1 MKPFSFHKLLTPL
14 ASPSY
19 TLRDF
24 IKKLLGSARHKGEID
39 MEQPKTLRLADYRRP
54 SFTTAAV
61 DLHFDIHD
69 KHTVCTSRVY
79 YERTAE
85 GAQATQLSLDCDN
98 PNPKG
103 KPYVQKVTM
112 NGVELAPGTG
122 YTVDEKEKKLNIVL
136 DPSDKIVEL
145 EIETYLEPE
154 ENKALSGLYKSDSCF
169 VTQCESEGFRRI
181 TPFLDRPDVMAKYTV
196 TVEADEKTVPVLMA
210 NGNTVATGKA
220 PNGRHWATF
229 EDPWVK
235 PSYLFCT
242 ANGNL
247 ECLEDV
253 FVTRS
258 GRNVNV
264 RMYTEAG
271 ESAKGRHA
279 LDALKLSMK
288 WDEDVFDC
296 EYDLD
301 NFNVVAVA
309 KFNFGAM
316 ENKGLN
322 VFRDSLI
329 MATPEIATD
338 GNYQRIT
345 DVIGH
350 EYFHNYSGN
359 RVTVAN
365 WFNISLKEGLTVIR
379 EQMFT
384 AFTTSDATQRIGAV
398 QTLRA
403 GQFVTD
409 DSPLAHPVMPQEV
422 QSVENCY
429 TSTIYEKGAEVIRMM
444 KVMMGEDK
452 FREGV
457 KDYFRANDGQAVTI
471 KEFVKSMEKVSGLD
485 LSGQFSLWYTQSGRP
500 RVKATG
506 SYNLA
511 EQKYTLTLEQTI
523 PPTKDQPVK
532 KPMVIP
538 VECAL
543 VNSNGAD
550 IEGTNRVLILD
561 KPKQTFTFH
570 NIAKLPAFHSLMR
583 GLSAPVDIDPGLTE
597 DQLHK
602 QLLTDPDGFNRW
614 DAGQKIALTEMKR
627 LYQAFTKTGTMPAV
641 SPRYLDTLK
650 LLVNDTG
657 ADPYLVAL
665 AISPPG
671 IKELEGA
678 VSPASPSAITA
689 VRKHMRQT
697 IATALAPEWESVL
710 KRTHDGTPYLFDHNR
725 VKETYEQVGKRKLK
739 STAVS
744 YLTEMGDL
752 RQIKRAQDMY
762 TAADNMTDQMI
773 AMGALIDH
781 KGAARSAVLD
791 DFFSRF
797 EKDQL
802 TIQKWFSLRAGSDFD
817 GVIEELKDI
826 TSKPFFN
833 WENPGHVGMTIGGF
847 SGNYAQFHRKDG
859 KGYEYV
865 ADCVIKMDK
874 ISPNISSRLIEP
886 LTRWRSYTPDHGAL
900 MVAELERIAKTPGL
914 STGVKEKL
922 LKSLPDSGERKKLG
936 FAAPNP

>member
-1 MKPFSFHKLLTPL
+1 MSGFSFHKLLTPL
-14 ASPSY
+14 SAPAY
-19 TLRDF
+19 TLREF
-24 IKKLLGSARHKGEID
+24 IKKLLGTAHQTGEID
-39 MEQPKTLRLADYRRP
+39 MEKPKTLRLADYRRP
-54 SFTTAAV
+54 PFTTEHV
-61 DLHFDIHD
+61 EMNFDIHD
-69 KHTVCTSRVY
+69 KHTVCTSKVKYTRS
-79 YERTAE
+79 AE
-85 GAQATQLSLDCDN
+85 GVGERVLSLDCES
-98 PNPKG
+98 PNPAG
-103 KPYVQKVTM
+103 KPYVRKVIM
-112 NGVELAPGTG
+112 NGIELAPETG
-122 YTVDEKEKKLNIVL
+122 YTIDTKNNKLNIVI
-136 DPSDKIVEL
+136 DPSEKEVEL

-154 ENKALSGLYKSDSCF
+154 NNKALSGLYKSDSCF

-196 TVEADEKTVPVLMA
+196 RVEADEKTVPVLMA
-210 NGNTVATGKA
+210 NGNTTATGKA
-220 PNGRHWATF
+220 ANGRHWATF
-229 EDPWVK
+229 EDPWPK

-247 ECLEDV
+247 ECLEDT
-253 FVTRS
+253 FTTKS
-258 GRNVNV
+258 GRVVNV

-350 EYFHNYSGN
+350 EYFHNFSGN

-384 AFTTSDATQRIGAV
+384 AFTTSDATQRIDAV
-398 QTLRA
+398 KTLRA

-452 FREGV
+452 FIEGV
-457 KDYFRANDGQAVTI
+457 KDYFRTNDGQAVTI
-471 KEFVKSMEKVSGLD
+471 KEFVASMEKVSGLD

-500 RVKATG
+500 RVKAAGVYDAAAKT
-506 SYNLA
+506 
-511 EQKYTLTLEQTI
+511 YTLTMEQHV

-538 VECAL
+538 VEAAL
-543 VNSNGAD
+543 VDDNGKD
-550 IEGTNRVLILD
+550 MPGTAKVLVLD
-561 KPKQTFTFH
+561 RAQQTFVFE
-570 NIAKLPAFHSLMR
+570 NVDSAPAFHSLLR
-583 GLSAPVDIDPGLTE
+583 GMSAPVDIDPGLSE
-597 DQLHK
+597 DQLYK

-614 DAGQKIALTEMKR
+614 DAGQKIAMAERKR
-627 LYQAFTKTGTMPAV
+627 IYDAYLQTGTMPSV
-641 SPRYLDTLK
+641 SARYVDTLRT
-650 LLVNDTG
+650 LLNDTA
-657 ADPYLVAL
+657 ADPAL
-665 AISPPG
+665 IAQAITPPS
-671 IKELEGA
+671 IKEIEGI
-678 VSPASPSAITA
+678 VSPANPSAIIA
-689 VRKHMRQT
+689 MRDHVNKSL
-697 IATALAPEWESVL
+697 ATALAADFENVF

-725 VKETYEQVGKRKLK
+725 VKDTYEQVGKRNLK
-739 STAVS
+739 RIAIA
-744 YLTEMGDL
+744 YLGEHGDAA
-752 RQIKRAQDMY
+752 QIKRIRDLY
-762 TAADNMTDQMI
+762 FSADNMTDQMA
-773 AMGALIDH
+773 AMGTLADH
-781 KGAARSAVLD
+781 KGQDREDVFA
-791 DFFSRF
+791 DFFKRF
-797 EKDQL
+797 QNDQL
-802 TIQKWFSLRAGSDFD
+802 TIQKWFTMQAMSNFD
-817 GVIEELKDI
+817 GVIDTLKDI
-826 TSKPFFN
+826 TAKPFFN
-833 WENPGHVGMTIGGF
+833 WENPGHVGSAIGGF
-847 SGNYAQFHRKDG
+847 AGNYAQFHRKDG

-865 ADCVIKMDK
+865 ADGVIKMDK

-886 LTRWRSYTPDHGAL
+886 LCRWRSYTPDHGAQ
-900 MVAELERIAKTPGL
+900 MVAQLERIARTPGL

-922 LKSLPDSGERKKLG
+922 LKSMPDDGERKAL
-936 FAAPNP
+936 APAPQP

>member
-1 MKPFSFHKLLTPL
+1 
-14 ASPSY
+14 
-19 TLRDF
+19 
-24 IKKLLGSARHKGEID
+24 

-54 SFTTAAV
+54 SFTTEHV
-61 DLHFDIHD
+61 NLDFDIRD
-69 KHTVCTSRVY
+69 SHTTCVSKVK
-79 YERTAE
+79 YERTGE
-85 GAQATQLSLDCDN
+85 GAGETILSLNCEN
-98 PNPKG
+98 PNPAG
-103 KPYVQKVTM
+103 KPYVKKVTM
-112 NGVELAPGTG
+112 NGIELAPGTG
-122 YTVDEKEKKLNIVL
+122 YTIDEKNKTLDLVI
-136 DPSDKIVEL
+136 DPSENEIDL

-154 ENKALSGLYKSDSCF
+154 NNKALSGLYKSDSTY

-196 TVEADEKTVPVLMA
+196 RVEADEKTVPVLMA
-210 NGNTVATGKA
+210 NGNTVSTGKTGT
-220 PNGRHWATF
+220 GRHWAVF
-229 EDPWVK
+229 EDPWAK
-235 PSYLFCT
+235 PCYLFAT

-247 ECLEDV
+247 ECLEDT
-253 FVTRS
+253 FTTMS

-288 WDEDVFDC
+288 WDEDVFGC

-329 MATPEIATD
+329 MANPTIATD
-338 GNYQRIT
+338 DNYQRIT

-398 QTLRA
+398 KTLRA

-444 KVMMGEDK
+444 KTMMGEKK
-452 FREGV
+452 FTDGV
-457 KDYFRANDGQAVTI
+457 KDYFKTNDGQAVTI
-471 KEFVKSMEKVSGLD
+471 NEFVRSMEKVSGLD

-500 RVKATG
+500 RVTAHGVYDPAAKT
-506 SYNLA
+506 
-511 EQKYTLTLEQTI
+511 YTLTLEQTV

-538 VECAL
+538 VEAAL
-543 VNSNGAD
+543 VNDNGSD
-550 IEGTNRVLILD
+550 IAGTNKVLVLD
-561 KPKQTFTFH
+561 KPKQTFVFD
-570 NIAKLPAFHSLMR
+570 NVPVEPAFHSLLR
-583 GLSAPVDIDPGLTE
+583 GMSAPVDIDPGLTE

-627 LYQAFTKTGTMPAV
+627 LYNGLVQTGTLPGV
-641 SPRYLDTLK
+641 SQRYLDTLK
-650 LLVNDTG
+650 LLVTDTT
-657 ADPYLVAL
+657 ADPALVAL
-665 AISPPG
+665 AITPPG

-678 VSPASPSAITA
+678 VQPANPSAINA
-689 VRKHMRQT
+689 VRKHLRET
-697 IATALAPEWESVL
+697 IATALAPEWEAVL
-710 KRTHDGTPYLFDHNR
+710 KRTHDGQSYMFDHNK

-739 STAVS
+739 AIAVG
-744 YLTEMGDL
+744 YLTETGDAAQL
-752 RQIKRAQDMY
+752 KRTRDMY
-762 TAADNMTDQMI
+762 FAADNMTDQMI
-773 AMGALIDH
+773 AMGTLADH
-781 KGAARSAVLD
+781 KSADREAVFD
-791 DFFSRF
+791 DFFKRF
-797 EKDQL
+797 KDDQL
-802 TIQKWFSLRAGSDFD
+802 TIQKWFSMQAYSDFD
-817 GVIEELKDI
+817 GVIDKLKDI
-826 TSKPFFN
+826 TGKPYFS
-833 WENPGHVGMTIGGF
+833 WENPGHVGSAIGGF
-847 SGNYAQFHRKDG
+847 AGNYAQFHRKDG
-859 KGYEYV
+859 KGYEYT
-865 ADCVIKMDK
+865 ADSVIKMDK
-874 ISPNISSRLIEP
+874 ISPNISSRLVEP
-886 LTRWRSYTPDHGAL
+886 LCRWRSYTPDHGQQ
-900 MVAELERIAKTPGL
+900 MVAQLERIAKTPGL

-922 LKSLPDSGERKKLG
+922 LKSLPDAGERKTLG
-936 FAAPNP
+936 FAPQP

>member
-1 MKPFSFHKLLTPL
+1 
-14 ASPSY
+14 
-19 TLRDF
+19 
-24 IKKLLGSARHKGEID
+24 
-39 MEQPKTLRLADYRRP
+39 MEQPKTLRLADYKRP
-54 SFTTAAV
+54 PFTTEAV
-61 DLHFDIHD
+61 DMHLSIHD
-69 KHTVCTSRVY
+69 KHSVCVSRVY

-85 GAQATQLSLDCDN
+85 GAKATQLSLDCES

-103 KPYVQKVTM
+103 KPYVRKVTL

-122 YTVDEKEKKLNIVL
+122 YTIDENEKKLNIVL
-136 DPSDKIVEL
+136 DPSDAMAEL

-210 NGNTVATGKA
+210 NGNTIATGKA
-220 PNGRHWATF
+220 GNGRHWATF
-229 EDPWVK
+229 EDPWPK

-253 FVTRS
+253 FVTKS
-258 GRNVNV
+258 GRKVNV

-329 MATPEIATD
+329 MATPQIATD

-384 AFTTSDATQRIGAV
+384 AFTTSEATQRIGAV
-398 QTLRA
+398 KTLRA

-444 KVMMGEDK
+444 KTMMGEQK
-452 FREGV
+452 FTDGV
-457 KDYFRANDGQAVTI
+457 KDYFRTNDGKAVTI
-471 KEFVKSMEKVSGLD
+471 KEFVASMEKVSGLD

-500 RVKATG
+500 RVKASGVYDAAT
-506 SYNLA
+506 
-511 EQKYTLTLEQTI
+511 KTYTLTLEQKV

-543 VNSNGAD
+543 VNDNGAD
-550 IEGTNRVLILD
+550 IAGTNKVLILD
-561 KPKQTFTFH
+561 KPKQTFVF
-570 NIAKLPAFHSLMR
+570 NNVPQAPAFHSLLR
-583 GLSAPVDIDPGLTE
+583 GMSAPVDIDPGLTQ

-614 DAGQKIALTEMKR
+614 DAGQKIAMTEMKR
-627 LYQAFTKTGTMPAV
+627 LYEGFTKTGTMPAI

-650 LLVNDTG
+650 LILSDTA
-657 ADPYLVAL
+657 ADPALVAL
-665 AISPPG
+665 TITPPG
-671 IKELEGA
+671 VKELEGNVA
-678 VSPASPSAITA
+678 PASPSAIIA
-689 VRKHMRQT
+689 VRKHLRET
-697 IATALAPEWESVL
+697 IATTLAPEWESVL
-710 KRTHDGTPYLFDHNR
+710 KRTHDGKPYLFDHNR
-725 VKETYEQVGKRKLK
+725 VRETYEQVGKRALK
-739 STAVS
+739 SIAVA
-744 YLTEMGDL
+744 YLTEKGDAAQL
-752 RQIKRAQDMY
+752 VRAHDIY
-762 TAADNMTDQMI
+762 AKADNMTDQMI
-773 AMGALIDH
+773 AMGALADH
-781 KGAARSAVLD
+781 KGADRTAVFD
-791 DFFSRF
+791 DFFKRF
-797 EKDQL
+797 QKDQL
-802 TIQKWFSLRAGSDFD
+802 TIQKWFGMRAMSDFD
-817 GVIEELKDI
+817 GVIDELKDI
-826 TSKPFFN
+826 SSKPFFN
-833 WENPGHVGMTIGGF
+833 WENPGHVGSLVGGF

-859 KGYEYV
+859 KGYQYV

-886 LTRWRSYTPDHGAL
+886 LTRWRSYSPDHGAQ
-900 MVAELERIAKTPGL
+900 MVAELERIAKTPNL

-922 LKSLPDSGERKKLG
+922 LKSLPDKDERSKL
-936 FAAPNP
+936 PSPQI

>member
-1 MKPFSFHKLLTPL
+1 MKLFSFHKLLTPL
-14 ASPSY
+14 ASPTY
-19 TLRDF
+19 TVRDF

-39 MEQPKTLRLADYRRP
+39 MEQPKTLRLADYKRP
-54 SFTTAAV
+54 PFTTEHV
-61 DLHFDIHD
+61 EMNFDIHD
-69 KHTVCTSRVY
+69 KHTICTSKVKYTRS
-79 YERTAE
+79 AE
-85 GAQATQLSLDCDN
+85 GRNDTQISLDCES

-103 KPYVQKVTM
+103 KPYVRKVTM

-122 YTVDEKEKKLNIVL
+122 YTVDEKDKKLNITL
-136 DPSDKIVEL
+136 DPSETEVEL

-196 TVEADEKTVPVLMA
+196 RVEADEKTVPVLMA
-210 NGNTVATGKA
+210 NGNTIATGKA
-220 PNGRHWATF
+220 ANGRHWATF
-229 EDPWVK
+229 EDPWAK
-235 PSYLFCT
+235 PCYLFCT

-253 FVTRS
+253 FVTKS
-258 GRNVNV
+258 GRKVNV

-329 MATPEIATD
+329 MANPTIATD

-444 KVMMGEDK
+444 KTMMGEQK
-452 FREGV
+452 FTEGV
-457 KDYFRANDGQAVTI
+457 KDYFKANDGKAVTI
-471 KEFVKSMEKVSGLD
+471 KEFVASMEKVSGLD

-511 EQKYTLTLEQTI
+511 EKKYTLTLEQTI

-543 VNSNGAD
+543 VNDNGAD
-550 IEGTNRVLILD
+550 IAGTNKVLILN
-561 KPKQTFTFH
+561 KAKQTFVFD
-570 NIAKLPAFHSLMR
+570 NVPRRPAFHSLLR

-597 DQLHK
+597 DQLFK

-614 DAGQKIALTEMKR
+614 DAGQKIALSEMKR
-627 LYQAFTKTGTMPAV
+627 LYEGFTKTGTLPAV

-650 LLVNDTG
+650 LMITDTN
-657 ADPYLVAL
+657 ADPFLTAL
-665 AISPPG
+665 AITPPG

-678 VSPASPSAITA
+678 VAPASPSAINA
-689 VRKHMRQT
+689 VRKHLRAT
-697 IATALAPEWESVL
+697 IAAALAPEWEAVL

-739 STAVS
+739 GIAVA
-744 YLTEMGDL
+744 YMTESGDPAQL
-752 RQIKRAQDMY
+752 KRIHDLY
-762 TAADNMTDQMI
+762 DKADNMTDQMI
-773 AMGALIDH
+773 AMGALADH
-781 KGAARSAVLD
+781 KGADRTAVFD
-791 DFFSRF
+791 DFFNRF
-797 EKDQL
+797 QTDQL
-802 TIQKWFSLRAGSDFD
+802 TIQKWFSMRAMSDFD
-817 GVIEELKDI
+817 GVIDELKDI

-833 WENPGHVGMTIGGF
+833 WENPGHVGSAIGGF
-847 SGNYAQFHRKDG
+847 AGNYAQFHRKDG
-859 KGYEYV
+859 KGYAYT
-865 ADCVIKMDK
+865 ADSVIQMDK

-886 LTRWRSYTPDHGAL
+886 LTRWRSYTPDHGAQ
-900 MVAELERIAKTPGL
+900 MVAELERIAKTPNL

-922 LKSLPDSGERKKLG
+922 IKSLPDKEERSRL
-936 FAAPNP
+936 PSPQI